1 MRLSGRHS
9 ARLYASIQRIYALPA
24 QTRLFLCHDYPPA
37 DRKAQ
42 PETTILAQRSGN
54 THVRDGVSEAD
65 FVAMRNARDATLAP
79 PRLILPAIQVNIRG
93 GRLPDPDAN
102 GIAYLRL
109 PVNQIGAP
117 K

>member
-1 MRLSGRHS
+1 M
-9 ARLYASIQRIYALPA
+9 PA

-37 DRKAQ
+37 DRKAH

-79 PRLILPAIQVNIRG
+79 PRLILPAVQINIRAG
-93 GRLPDPDAN
+93 AGPASEEN
-102 GIAYLRL
+102 GVAYLRI
-109 PVNQIGAP
+109 PFNADMKAIIDAAR
-117 K
+117 KRT